1 MLTYVQKPLTTPRL
15 RTVLAGIVPGVQ
27 RLGVD
32 EDADEEPEA
41 EEDLD
46 EALEEWGAHGGWIS
60 KLFLIPF
67 RISRFTLN
75 QSRGFLPT
83 WVLDMVGMIFGKPF
97 KHR

>member
-1 MLTYVQKPLTTPRL
+1 MYLLLRLDTPLKKTPSRPPC
-15 RTVLAGIVPGVQ
+15 RAPARG
-27 RLGVD
+27 LGVD